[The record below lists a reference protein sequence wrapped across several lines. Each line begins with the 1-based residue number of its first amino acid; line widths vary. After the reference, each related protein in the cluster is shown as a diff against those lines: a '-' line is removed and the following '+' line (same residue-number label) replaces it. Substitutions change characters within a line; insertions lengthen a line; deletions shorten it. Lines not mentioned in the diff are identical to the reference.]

1 MMGLTIRTAVLGDGL
16 VCLSLEGDLDGRTS
30 ALLEKQVQELL
41 ERGPGRVAFD
51 LERLSVMT
59 SAGAGVFVGAVVMAQ
74 ERGGALAIVR
84 PSPSVQQVFDVLGLG
99 GLFPIEDNL
108 PAAAARIRALC
119 AAHGREVAG
128 IP

>member
-1 MMGLTIRTAVLGDGL
+1 MMGLTIRTAFFGDGL
-16 VCLSLEGDLDGRTS
+16 VCLALEGDLDGRTS

-41 ERGPGRVAFD
+41 ERGSGRVAFD

-74 ERGGALAIVR
+74 ERGGALAIIR

-99 GLFPIEDNL
+99 GLFPIEDTL
-108 PAAAARIRALC
+108 QAAAAKIRSMCSRAEG
-119 AAHGREVAG
+119 AVAG